1 MLAGNQAVGMLAWA
15 VERTGSDHGDGQ
27 VRAVQQRPELVM
39 C

>member
-15 VERTGSDHGDGQ
+15 VERTGSDYGGGQ
-27 VRAVQQRPELVM
+27 VQAVQQRPELVM